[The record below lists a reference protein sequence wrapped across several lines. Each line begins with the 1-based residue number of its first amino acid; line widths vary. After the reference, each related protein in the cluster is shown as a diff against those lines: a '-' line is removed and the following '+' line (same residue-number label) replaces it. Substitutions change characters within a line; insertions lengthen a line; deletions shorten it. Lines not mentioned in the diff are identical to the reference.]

1 MRMPAQP
8 AIVYVHYW
16 AGLMM
21 RRFIDT
27 AEDAI
32 DIVLKVNPPCLSGQR
47 FECPLCVMAHAGGC
61 TASQATRSTT
71 GSGVACLLAV
81 GDPCLTLHLSA
92 VLWCDRL
99 LYAGRATPGC

>member
-1 MRMPAQP
+1 MAIPSCRRGLERMLRKLLRMPGQP

-32 DIVLKVNPPCLSGQR
+32 DIVLKVKTSLS
-47 FECPLCVMAHAGGC
+47 V
-61 TASQATRSTT
+61 
-71 GSGVACLLAV
+71 
-81 GDPCLTLHLSA
+81 
-92 VLWCDRL
+92 
-99 LYAGRATPGC
+99 RATL